1 MIKDKYKL
9 VLASSS
15 ERRLMLL
22 KRIGYI
28 PDEIDLPDID
38 ELIHQGE
45 KPGPYVIRMAR
56 SKAETVSR
64 RYKNSY
70 IIAADTVIFSGA
82 KILGKAFNKEEA
94 LKTLKQLSGK
104 NHKVYGGI
112 CIISPNKNIALR
124 TIITQVSFRIINKE
138 EIKDYLYSEEWK
150 DKAGCYAIQGM
161 ASKFVKR
168 INGNYDNVVGLSV
181 IDADKM
187 LKGII
192 P

>member
-1 MIKDKYKL
+1 
-9 VLASSS
+9 
-15 ERRLMLL
+15 MLL

-64 RYKNSY
+64 RHKNSY

-82 KILGKAFNKEEA
+82 KIHGKASDKEEA
-94 LKTLKQLSGK
+94 LKILKQLSGK
-104 NHKVYGGI
+104 KHRVYGGI
-112 CIISPNKNIALR
+112 CVISPNKNIALK
-124 TIITQVSFRIINKE
+124 TIVTQVSFRIINQE
-138 EIKDYLYSEEWK
+138 EIDDYLLHDEWK
-150 DKAGCYAIQGM
+150 GKAGGYAIQGI

-181 IDADKM
+181 VDADKM
-187 LKGII
+187 LKGIR

>member
-1 MIKDKYKL
+1 MPIL
-9 VLASSS
+9 GICGGQQLLHVVLGGT
-15 ERRLMLL
+15 L
-22 KRIGYI
+22 IQHI
-28 PDEIDLPDID
+28 PDEVDTPEID
-38 ELIHQGE
+38 EFVHQGE
-45 KPGPYVIRMAR
+45 KPCTYVIRMAKN
-56 SKAETVSR
+56 KAEKVSSR
-64 RYKNSY
+64 HKNSY

-82 KILGKAFNKEEA
+82 KIHGKASDKEEA
-94 LKTLKQLSGK
+94 LKILKQLSGK
-104 NHKVYGGI
+104 KHRVYGGL

-124 TIITQVSFRIINKE
+124 TIITQVSFRIINEE
-138 EIKDYLYSEEWK
+138 EIKDYLDSEEWK
-150 DKAGCYAIQGM
+150 GKAGCYAIQGM